1 MYELRFDERALNA
14 IENFP
19 NDIKERIVKK
29 LKQSKINPHHY
40 FMKLSGRQE
49 YKLRVGDYRII
60 ADINDKEIMILVLFA
75 DHRKRVYKRL

>member
-49 YKLRVGDYRII
+49 YKLRVGG
-60 ADINDKEIMILVLFA
+60 L
-75 DHRKRVYKRL
+75 